1 MITIPE
7 ETIKEAAG
15 GDMAAFEE
23 IYKASRGYV
32 FSVAYRITGTR
43 HDAEEVTQD
52 VFLKVYKKLGSFAF
66 KSAFSTWLYRIAANT
81 AINLYKKSS
90 KERKRTCIF
99 DEEIDPGN
107 YGEEKENDFQEAERK
122 QENEKLVRSML
133 GQLPEGQRACVVL
146 KDIEGLKYEEIASAL
161 GINLNTVRSRLSRAR
176 EKLISV
182 YGKGGQKP

>member
-7 ETIKEAAG
+7 ETIKEAAC

-23 IYKASRGYV
+23 IYRASRGYV

-52 VFLKVYKKLGSFAF
+52 VFLKVHRKLGSFAF

-81 AINLYKKSS
+81 AINLYRKVS
-90 KERKRTCIF
+90 KERNRTCPF
-99 DEEIDPGN
+99 DEEIGTGN
-107 YGEEKENDFQEAERK
+107 CGEEKETDFQENERNE
-122 QENEKLVRSML
+122 ENEKLVRSML
-133 GQLPEGQRACVVL
+133 ELLPEGQRACVVL
-146 KDIEGLKYEEIASAL
+146 KDIEGLKYEEVASAL

-182 YGKGGQKP
+182 YGKGGQRP